1 MEPSPTA
8 HRPQAPIFAGLGVG
22 QMLSCLTTF
31 AMTLGLPARA
41 GVPAWSPLRPDPP
54 IRPRGKEAWQNYAV
68 YSGALS
74 LRHYKSSRR
83 LP

>member
-8 HRPQAPIFAGLGVG
+8 HRPQAPIVAGLGVG
-22 QMLSCLTTF
+22 RMLSCLTTL
-31 AMTLGLPARA
+31 AMILGFPTRAGAVDRLPAA
-41 GVPAWSPLRPDPP
+41 PPAQ
-54 IRPRGKEAWQNYAV
+54 PRGKEAWHSYAV

-74 LRHYKSSRR
+74 LRHHKSSRS